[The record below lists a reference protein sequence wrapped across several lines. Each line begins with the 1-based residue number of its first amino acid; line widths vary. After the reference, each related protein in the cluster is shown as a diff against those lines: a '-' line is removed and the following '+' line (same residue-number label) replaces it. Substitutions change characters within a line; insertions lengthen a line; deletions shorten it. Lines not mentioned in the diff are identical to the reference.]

1 MSNYKIVASDLD
13 GTLLNS
19 NFKISDEN
27 LLAIE
32 EISKKG
38 VQFVPSTGRTYSE
51 IYDEIKNNSNVRYI
65 ICSNGTVV
73 FDKLTKNKILM
84 CMSKPVAKKI
94 FDILYSYETHIT
106 YRYDGNSYVDAD
118 YQDEKSYKYYKVWEN
133 HISVIKNFSIPI
145 SDFKETS
152 YSIDNI
158 ETIAA
163 FFHNDD
169 DLEKA
174 KEEILKIGGLIVTA
188 ACDHSLEIFSDKA
201 GKGNALYKLCD
212 MLNVDYKDTISV
224 GDSDNDA
231 SITKAAGLGLAT
243 KNACDFLKE
252 IADNVICSNDEHIVK
267 YVLENYIEE

>member
-1 MSNYKIVASDLD
+1 MPKYKIVASDID

-27 LLAIE
+27 LLAIK

-38 VQFVPSTGRTYSE
+38 VQFVPATGRTYSE
-51 IYDEIKNNSNVRYI
+51 IYDEIKNNPDIRYI

-84 CMSKPVAKKI
+84 CMSNSLAKKI
-94 FDILYSYETHIT
+94 FDILYFYETHIT

-118 YQDEKSYKYYKVWEN
+118 YQDEKSYEYYKVWVN
-133 HISVIKNFSIPI
+133 HIEVIKSFSIKI

-163 FFHNDD
+163 FFHSDD
-169 DLEKA
+169 ELEKA
-174 KEEILKIGGLIVTA
+174 REELLKLGGLIVTS
-188 ACDHSLEIFSDKA
+188 ACDHSLEIFSANA
-201 GKGNALYKLCD
+201 GKGSALYKLCD
-212 MLNVDYKDTISV
+212 LLNVDYKDTISI
-224 GDSDNDA
+224 GDSDNDV

-243 KNACDFLKE
+243 KNACDSLKE
-252 IADNVICSNDEHIVK
+252 IADEIICSNDEHIAK
-267 YVLENYIEE
+267 YVLEKYIK